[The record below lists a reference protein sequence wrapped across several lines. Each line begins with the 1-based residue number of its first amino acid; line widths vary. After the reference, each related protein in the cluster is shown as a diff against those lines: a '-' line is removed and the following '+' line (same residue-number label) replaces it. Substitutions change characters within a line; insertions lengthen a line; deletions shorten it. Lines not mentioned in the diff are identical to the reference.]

1 MKNND
6 DMLTRQG
13 DVYTLVDADGYVVR
27 EDING
32 ERKRYALEGEG
43 GGGGGVS
50 ESRVNTIVD
59 NKITDFKNNE
69 LNDIVDEKLDSF
81 KEDELNDVIDE
92 KVNAKFEEYANKEW

>member
-27 EDING
+27 EDLNG

-43 GGGGGVS
+43 GGGGGIS
-50 ESRVNTIVD
+50 ESKV
-59 NKITDFKNNE
+59 
-69 LNDIVDEKLDSF
+69 NDIVDDKIESF